1 MSEHRAGRHDD
12 HHAHP
17 NHHDELVELVAGVP
31 IFAELTP
38 DELADLATRV
48 RPRDYPANHQL
59 YGAGEKNPNLL
70 IIHTG
75 RVKVYR
81 LTASGHEHVIRVLGP
96 SDFLGETSFI
106 TDAPMDHFA
115 VTVEPGEI
123 CSLRADDVRNYLLRA
138 PSVAVTMLETLS
150 RRLDATEQS
159 VSALTGETA
168 TRRIADYLLALN
180 RESGTGHVRL
190 PVAKKDV
197 ASHLGVT
204 PETLS
209 RRLTQFEE
217 EAGWVTVNGRHVN
230 LHDLDALAFV
240 E

>member
-1 MSEHRAGRHDD
+1 MSAHRTDAHRHD
-12 HHAHP
+12 HHA
-17 NHHDELVELVAGVP
+17 DDQELVDLVAAVP
-31 IFAELTP
+31 IFSGLGP

-48 RPRDYPANHQL
+48 RPRHYPANHQL
-59 YGAGEKNPNLL
+59 YGAGETSMRLL

-75 RVKVYR
+75 KVKVYR

-96 SDFLGETSFI
+96 GDFLGETSFI
-106 TDAPMDHFA
+106 TSAPMDHFA
-115 VTVEPGEI
+115 LTVEPGEI
-123 CSLRADDVRNYLLRA
+123 CSLAAGDMRDHLLTS

-150 RRLDATEQS
+150 RRLEATEEH

-168 TRRIADYLLALN
+168 TQRIAGYLLALD
-180 RESGTGHVRL
+180 REGGLGHVRL

-209 RRLTQFEE
+209 RKLTQFETE
-217 EAGWVTVNGRHVN
+217 GWVRVSGRHI
-230 LHDLDALAFV
+230 DLIDKLALAAA